1 MTYRRKIK
9 MDIQLTSFI
18 LGICSVLVIAVSV
31 VSVYAIV
38 KVVNLNREVKD
49 NGVWAILEFE
59 KLTKDLD
66 DRESSLARQIDETNK
81 LIDSRCDKL
90 YEKVMKNRNPR
101 SEMFEMADKDG
112 FRSGIL
118 QILNKEEE
126 GNGLKDRIL
135 ELINKT
141 T

>member
-18 LGICSVLVIAVSV
+18 LGIVSVLVIAMSV
-31 VSVYAIV
+31 VSVYALV
-38 KVVNLNREVKD
+38 KVVKLKND
-49 NGVWAILEFE
+49 NNGMAAYVTQEFI
-59 KLTKDLD
+59 KFRNDLD
-66 DRESSLARQIDETNK
+66 NRESSIRQDIIDINK
-81 LIDSRCDKL
+81 SVDSRCDKL
-90 YEKVMKNRNPR
+90 YEKVMNNRSLR
-101 SEMFEMADKDG
+101 SKMCEMTDKDG

-126 GNGLKDRIL
+126 GDGLKDRIL

-141 T
+141 V